1 MFEKYIDKFK
11 NDIIS
16 STCRLIEIP
25 SVYEKSDNPKT
36 PFGKNA
42 NSALEYILFLGE
54 QLGFRTK
61 NIDGYCGYI
70 EFGEGEELVG
80 IVGHLDVVPASSNGW
95 TFPPF
100 EGTVKNGN
108 IYGRGAVDDKGPV
121 ISSLY
126 AMKAV
131 MDNSKINKRVRLI
144 LGLNEETGWKCIDYY
159 KKYEESPTIGFSPD
173 SDFPVIYA
181 EKSILS
187 SYFKMDYSNYLN
199 LPIRIKNID
208 CENNAINVVPKLCST
223 ILEIDKTKIDINKF
237 ISVIKST
244 IDELDEKTDISIYK
258 IDDSSIKLTSQGIS
272 AHAAHP
278 DTGVN
283 AISRLITLLY
293 HVFMHYNINI
303 EILNLFT
310 KFINIELNGKNLG
323 INTADESGN
332 LTVNVGD
339 FSLENNELSIGLNI
353 RIPIKTTIETIE
365 KILNSIANKYQNIH
379 LISTNKQPFLY
390 VPKNSDLISTLCNIF
405 NEVTGLNTEPITIG
419 GATFARAFD
428 NCVAF
433 GPNMPGHPDMCHQV
447 DEFISIE
454 NLILSSKIYAE
465 AIYELAK

>member
-1 MFEKYIDKFK
+1 MFEKYIDGFK
-11 NDIIS
+11 DDIVS

-25 SVYEKSDNPKT
+25 SVYEESDNPKM

-70 EFGEGEELVG
+70 EFGEGKELVG
-80 IVGHLDVVPASSNGW
+80 IIGHLDVVPAPSTGW
-95 TFPPF
+95 SFPPF

-108 IYGRGAVDDKGPV
+108 IYGRGAIDDKGPV
-121 ISSLY
+121 IASLY

-131 MDNSKINKRVRLI
+131 MDNAKVNKRVRLI
-144 LGLNEETGWKCIDYY
+144 LGLNEESGWKCINYY
-159 KKYEESPTIGFSPD
+159 KEHEESPIIGFSPD
-173 SDFPVIYA
+173 ADFPAIYA

-187 SYFKMDYSNYLN
+187 SYFKMNYSNYLN

-208 CENNAINVVPKLCST
+208 CENNAINVVPKYCST

-244 IDELDEKTDISIYK
+244 IDELDSKTDISIYK

-278 DTGVN
+278 DMGIN

-293 HVFMHYNINI
+293 YVFMHYNINI

-310 KFINIELNGKNLG
+310 KFINIELDGKSLG
-323 INTADESGN
+323 IATTDESGS

-339 FSLENNELSIGLNI
+339 FKFENNELSIGLNI
-353 RIPIKTTIETIE
+353 RIPIKTNIETVE
-365 KILNSIANKYQNIH
+365 GILNTIAHKYKNIN

-390 VPKNSDLISTLCNIF
+390 IPKDSYLVKTLCNIF
-405 NEVTGLNTEPITIG
+405 NKVTGLNTDPVAIG

-428 NCVAF
+428 NCVSF
-433 GPNMPGHPDMCHQV
+433 GANMPSHPDVCHQV
-447 DEFISIE
+447 DEFVNIE